1 MSVHTKASLKE
12 CIAERPGMNLVN
24 VKFFR
29 GDRDMLSADELRA
42 EVCRANQERVSGTV
56 KPTQHA
62 PKSDVKKINVRE
74 WVKVL

>member
-1 MSVHTKASLKE
+1 MSVHTKATLKE

-42 EVCRANQERVSGTV
+42 EVCRANQERVSKAV
-56 KPTQHA
+56 KATQQA
-62 PKSDVKKINVRE
+62 PKSDVKKINVRD
-74 WVKVL
+74 WVAAL